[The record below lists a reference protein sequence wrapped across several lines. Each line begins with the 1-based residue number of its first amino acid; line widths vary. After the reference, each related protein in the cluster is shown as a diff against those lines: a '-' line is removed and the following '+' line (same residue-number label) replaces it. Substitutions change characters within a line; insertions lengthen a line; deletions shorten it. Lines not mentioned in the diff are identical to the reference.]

1 MGLLIEVETLQ
12 TLPQNI
18 TMRILILLSLV
29 SFSILSCSESEDN
42 QRQNDENIVI
52 PAVEAVQS
60 QYGSLPLVQRFSGNV
75 VSENQ
80 IELFPEV
87 NAQIAEVYVEN
98 GDYVRKGDAL
108 VKLQDEPFKK
118 QLQQADA
125 NLKINNARLKQAKA
139 QLSAI
144 ETQYKRIQTLADKDL
159 SSELELEQINAQ
171 KISAEADVE
180 LAEAQ
185 VEQSKAVVDERKNQ
199 LTLTL
204 IKAPVS
210 GTIGQRN
217 AQPGMQATP
226 GASLFMI
233 GDLSKLRV
241 EIILT
246 EQMLNK
252 INVGQTATVTVN
264 DKNGNPVTFTS
275 QLSRI
280 SPFLNEIT
288 RSTEAEIDINN
299 KNGLLNPGMYVPVDI
314 FYGESQQATL
324 IPTSAIFIDPNTGAE
339 GIYTANSIG
348 SEIQPVSD
356 SSSGMS
362 ALTAPTDMTF
372 QEIDIIA
379 RGKMEVAVNG
389 LESGKWVVTLGQN
402 LLSEGKKQAR
412 VKTIQWEHVLRLQ
425 NMQRE
430 DLLNDIISGKK
441 KEEVQKKASI

>member
-1 MGLLIEVETLQ
+1 MI
-12 TLPQNI
+12 
-18 TMRILILLSLV
+18 
-29 SFSILSCSESEDN
+29 SCSDDAQDQQRN
-42 QRQNDENIVI
+42 QGSVVI

-60 QYGSLPLVQRFSGNV
+60 QFGSLPLVERFSGNV

-80 IELFPEV
+80 IELYPEV

-98 GDYVRKGDAL
+98 GDYVNKGDVL
-108 VKLQDEPFKK
+108 IKLQDEPLRRQF
-118 QLQQADA
+118 QQSEA

-139 QLSAI
+139 QLSTI

-159 SSELELEQINAQ
+159 SSELELEQINAE

-185 VEQSKAVVDERKNQ
+185 VEQSQALVNERKNE
-199 LTLTL
+199 LTKTL
-204 IKAPVS
+204 IKSPLD

-217 AQPGMQATP
+217 AQPGMQASASTP
-226 GASLFMI
+226 LFMI

-241 EIILT
+241 EIVLT
-246 EQMLNK
+246 ESMLNQIK
-252 INVGQTATVTVN
+252 VGQTATITVSN
-264 DKNGNPVTFTS
+264 ENGDPVTITGE
-275 QLSRI
+275 LSRI
-280 SPFLNEIT
+280 SPFLNEVT

-299 KNGLLNPGMYVPVDI
+299 QNGLLNPGMYVPVDI

-348 SEIQPVSD
+348 SEIKPVND
-356 SSSGMS
+356 SSSGVS
-362 ALTAPTDMTF
+362 ALTAPTDVTF
-372 QEIDIIA
+372 QEIAIIA

-412 VKTIQWEHVLRLQ
+412 VKTIPWEHVIRLQ

-430 DLLNDIISGKK
+430 DLLNDVINGKE
-441 KEEVQKKASI
+441 KEEEQKKATL

>member
-1 MGLLIEVETLQ
+1 VI
-12 TLPQNI
+12 
-18 TMRILILLSLV
+18 
-29 SFSILSCSESEDN
+29 SCSDDAQDQQRN
-42 QRQNDENIVI
+42 QGSVVI

-60 QYGSLPLVQRFSGNV
+60 QFGSLPLVERFSGNV

-80 IELFPEV
+80 IELYPEV

-98 GDYVRKGDAL
+98 GDYVNKGDVL
-108 VKLQDEPFKK
+108 VKLQDEPLRRQF
-118 QLQQADA
+118 QQSEA

-139 QLSAI
+139 QLSTI

-159 SSELELEQINAQ
+159 SSELELEQINAE

-185 VEQSKAVVDERKNQ
+185 VEQSQALVNERKNE
-199 LTLTL
+199 LTKTL
-204 IKAPVS
+204 IKSPLD

-217 AQPGMQATP
+217 AQPGMQASASTP
-226 GASLFMI
+226 LFMI

-241 EIILT
+241 EIVLT
-246 EQMLNK
+246 ESMLNQIK
-252 INVGQTATVTVN
+252 VGQTATITVSN
-264 DKNGNPVTFTS
+264 ENGDPVTITGE
-275 QLSRI
+275 LSRI
-280 SPFLNEIT
+280 SPFLNEVT

-299 KNGLLNPGMYVPVDI
+299 QNGLLNPGMYVPVDI

-348 SEIQPVSD
+348 SEIKPVND
-356 SSSGMS
+356 SSSGVS
-362 ALTAPTDMTF
+362 ALTAPTDVTF

-412 VKTIQWEHVLRLQ
+412 VKTIPWEHVIRLQ

-430 DLLNDIISGKK
+430 DLLNDIINGKE
-441 KEEVQKKASI
+441 KEEEQKKATL

>member
-1 MGLLIEVETLQ
+1 MRKLTILTLLL
-12 TLPQNI
+12 
-18 TMRILILLSLV
+18 
-29 SFSILSCSESEDN
+29 FSIISCSKDETN
-42 QRQNDENIVI
+42 QQNGGNLVI

-60 QYGSLPLVQRFSGNV
+60 QFGSLPLVERFSGNV

-80 IELFPEV
+80 IELYPEV

-98 GDYVRKGDAL
+98 GDLVNKGDAL
-108 VKLQDEPFKK
+108 VKLQDEPFRK
-118 QLQQADA
+118 QLQQAEA
-125 NLKINNARLKQAKA
+125 NLKINSARLKQAKA
-139 QLSAI
+139 QLSSV

-159 SSELELEQINAQ
+159 SSELELEQINAE

-185 VEQSKAVVDERKNQ
+185 VEQSQALVDERKNQ
-199 LTLTL
+199 LTKTL
-204 IKAPVS
+204 IKAPVN

-217 AQPGMQATP
+217 AQPGMQAS
-226 GASLFMI
+226 ASNPLFMI

-241 EIILT
+241 EIVLT
-246 EQMLNK
+246 ESMLNQIK
-252 INVGQTATVTVN
+252 VGQTATISVI
-264 DKNGNPVTFTS
+264 DQNGDPVTLTS

-299 KNGLLNPGMYVPVDI
+299 QDGLLNPGMYVPVDI

-324 IPTSAIFIDPNTGAE
+324 IPTSAIFIDPNTGTE

-348 SEIQPVSD
+348 SEIEPVSD
-356 SSSGMS
+356 TSSGVS
-362 ALTAPTDMTF
+362 SLTAPTDVTF

-412 VKTIQWEHVLRLQ
+412 VKTIPWEHVLRLQ

-430 DLLNDIISGKK
+430 DLLNEIIEGKK
-441 KEEVQKKASI
+441 KEEAQKKATL

>member
-1 MGLLIEVETLQ
+1 MRKLTIPILFLIFV
-12 TLPQNI
+12 I
-18 TMRILILLSLV
+18 
-29 SFSILSCSESEDN
+29 SCSDDAQDQQRN
-42 QRQNDENIVI
+42 QGSVVI

-60 QYGSLPLVQRFSGNV
+60 QFGSLPLVERFSGNV

-80 IELFPEV
+80 IELYPEV

-98 GDYVRKGDAL
+98 GDYVNKGDVL
-108 VKLQDEPFKK
+108 VKLQDEPLRRQF
-118 QLQQADA
+118 QQSEA

-139 QLSAI
+139 QLSTI

-159 SSELELEQINAQ
+159 SSELELEQINAE

-185 VEQSKAVVDERKNQ
+185 VEQSQALVNERKNE
-199 LTLTL
+199 LTKTL
-204 IKAPVS
+204 IKSPLD

-217 AQPGMQATP
+217 AQLGMQASASTP
-226 GASLFMI
+226 LFMI

-241 EIILT
+241 EIVLT
-246 EQMLNK
+246 ESMLNQIK
-252 INVGQTATVTVN
+252 VGQTATITVSN
-264 DKNGNPVTFTS
+264 ENGDPVTITGE
-275 QLSRI
+275 LSRI
-280 SPFLNEIT
+280 SPFLNEVT

-299 KNGLLNPGMYVPVDI
+299 QNGLLNPGMYVPVDI

-348 SEIQPVSD
+348 SEIKPVND
-356 SSSGMS
+356 SSSGVS
-362 ALTAPTDMTF
+362 ALTAPTDVTF

-379 RGKMEVAVNG
+379 RGKMEVAVSG

-412 VKTIQWEHVLRLQ
+412 VKTIPWKHVIRLQ

-430 DLLNDIISGKK
+430 DLLNDVINGKE
-441 KEEVQKKASI
+441 KEEEQKKATL

>member
-1 MGLLIEVETLQ
+1 MRKLTTFSLIIFTVLA
-12 TLPQNI
+12 
-18 TMRILILLSLV
+18 
-29 SFSILSCSESEDN
+29 CSESD
-42 QRQNDENIVI
+42 QNAQNNRGNVVI

-60 QYGSLPLVQRFSGNV
+60 QFGSLPLVERFSGNV

-80 IELFPEV
+80 IELYPEV
-87 NAQIAEVYVEN
+87 NAQIAEVFVEN
-98 GDYVRKGDAL
+98 GDLVNKGDIL
-108 VKLQDEPFKK
+108 VKLQDEPFEK
-118 QLQQADA
+118 QLQQAEA
-125 NLKINNARLKQAKA
+125 NLKINSARLKQAKA
-139 QLSAI
+139 QLSSI

-159 SSELELEQINAQ
+159 SSELEMEQVNAE

-185 VEQSKAVVDERKNQ
+185 VEQSQALVDERRNQ
-199 LTLTL
+199 LTKTV
-204 IKAPVS
+204 IKAPVN

-217 AQPGMQATP
+217 AQPGMQASSSTP
-226 GASLFMI
+226 LFMI

-241 EIILT
+241 EIVLT
-246 EQMLNK
+246 ENMLNK
-252 INVGQTATVTVN
+252 IKVGQTATITVV
-264 DKNGNPVTFTS
+264 DQNGEPVTITS
-275 QLSRI
+275 QLSRV
-280 SPFLNEIT
+280 SPFLNEVT

-299 KNGLLNPGMYVPVDI
+299 QDGLLNPGMYVPVDI

-324 IPTSAIFIDPNTGAE
+324 IPTSAIFIDPNTGNE

-356 SSSGMS
+356 SSSGVS
-362 ALTAPTDMTF
+362 ALTAPTDVTF

-412 VKTIQWEHVLRLQ
+412 VKTIPWEHVIKLQ

-430 DLLNDIISGKK
+430 DLLDQVIDGKTQQAPK
-441 KEEVQKKASI
+441 KSTP

>member
-1 MGLLIEVETLQ
+1 MI
-12 TLPQNI
+12 
-18 TMRILILLSLV
+18 
-29 SFSILSCSESEDN
+29 SCSDDAQDQQRN
-42 QRQNDENIVI
+42 QGSVVI

-60 QYGSLPLVQRFSGNV
+60 QFGSLPLVERFSGNV

-80 IELFPEV
+80 IELYPEV

-98 GDYVRKGDAL
+98 GDYVNKGDVL
-108 VKLQDEPFKK
+108 IKLQDEPLRRQF
-118 QLQQADA
+118 QQSEA

-139 QLSAI
+139 QLSTI

-159 SSELELEQINAQ
+159 SSELELEQINAE

-185 VEQSKAVVDERKNQ
+185 VEQSQALVNERKNE
-199 LTLTL
+199 LTKTL
-204 IKAPVS
+204 IKSPLD

-217 AQPGMQATP
+217 AQPGMQASASTP
-226 GASLFMI
+226 LFMI

-241 EIILT
+241 EIVLT
-246 EQMLNK
+246 ESMLNQIK
-252 INVGQTATVTVN
+252 VGQTATITVSN
-264 DKNGNPVTFTS
+264 ENGDPVTITGE
-275 QLSRI
+275 LSRI
-280 SPFLNEIT
+280 SPFLNEVT

-299 KNGLLNPGMYVPVDI
+299 QNGLLNPGMYVPVDI

-348 SEIQPVSD
+348 SEIKPVND
-356 SSSGMS
+356 SSSGVS
-362 ALTAPTDMTF
+362 ALTAPTDVTF

-379 RGKMEVAVNG
+379 RGKMEVAVSG

-412 VKTIQWEHVLRLQ
+412 VKTIPWEHVIRLQ

-430 DLLNDIISGKK
+430 DLLNDVINGKE
-441 KEEVQKKASI
+441 KEEEQKKATL

>member
-1 MGLLIEVETLQ
+1 VI
-12 TLPQNI
+12 
-18 TMRILILLSLV
+18 
-29 SFSILSCSESEDN
+29 SCSDDAQDQQRN
-42 QRQNDENIVI
+42 QGSVVI

-60 QYGSLPLVQRFSGNV
+60 QFGSLPLVERFSGNV

-80 IELFPEV
+80 IELYPEV

-98 GDYVRKGDAL
+98 GDYVNKGDVL
-108 VKLQDEPFKK
+108 VKLQDEPLRRQF
-118 QLQQADA
+118 QQSEA

-139 QLSAI
+139 QLSTI

-159 SSELELEQINAQ
+159 SSELELEQINAE

-185 VEQSKAVVDERKNQ
+185 VEQSQALVNERKNE
-199 LTLTL
+199 LTKTL
-204 IKAPVS
+204 IKSPLD

-217 AQPGMQATP
+217 AQPGMQASASTP
-226 GASLFMI
+226 LFMI

-241 EIILT
+241 EIVLT
-246 EQMLNK
+246 ESMLNQIK
-252 INVGQTATVTVN
+252 VGQTATITVSN
-264 DKNGNPVTFTS
+264 ENGDPVTITGE
-275 QLSRI
+275 LSRI
-280 SPFLNEIT
+280 SPFLNEVT

-299 KNGLLNPGMYVPVDI
+299 QNGLLNPGMYVPVDI

-348 SEIQPVSD
+348 SEIKPVND
-356 SSSGMS
+356 SSSGVS
-362 ALTAPTDMTF
+362 ALTAPTDVTF
-372 QEIDIIA
+372 QEIAIIA

-412 VKTIQWEHVLRLQ
+412 VKTIPWEHVIRLQ

-430 DLLNDIISGKK
+430 DLLNDVINGKE
-441 KEEVQKKASI
+441 KEEEQKKATL

>member
-1 MGLLIEVETLQ
+1 MRKLTIPILFLLFVI
-12 TLPQNI
+12 
-18 TMRILILLSLV
+18 
-29 SFSILSCSESEDN
+29 SCSDEGQDQQRN
-42 QRQNDENIVI
+42 QENLVI

-60 QYGSLPLVQRFSGNV
+60 QYGSLPLVERFSGNV

-80 IELFPEV
+80 VVLYPEV

-98 GDYVRKGDAL
+98 GDYVQKGAPL
-108 VKLQDEPFKK
+108 VKLQDEPFRK
-118 QLQQADA
+118 QLQQSEAG
-125 NLKINNARLKQAKA
+125 LKINKARLKQAQA
-139 QLSAI
+139 QLA
-144 ETQYKRIQTLADKDL
+144 ELQARYNRIQTLAEKDL
-159 SSELELEQINAQ
+159 SSEVEIEQINAQ

-185 VEQSKAVVDERKNQ
+185 VEQSEALVDERKNQ
-199 LTLTL
+199 LTKTL
-204 IKAPVS
+204 IKAPVN

-217 AQPGMQATP
+217 AQPGMQASSSS
-226 GASLFMI
+226 SLFMI

-246 EQMLNK
+246 ESMLNR
-252 INVGQTATVTVN
+252 IEVGQTATISVADQDGQLVTLT
-264 DKNGNPVTFTS
+264 GE
-275 QLSRI
+275 LSRI

-299 KNGLLNPGMYVPVDI
+299 QNGLLNPGMYVPVDI

-324 IPTSAIFIDPNTGAE
+324 IPTSAIFIDPNTGIE

-348 SEIQPVSD
+348 SEIKPVSD

-362 ALTAPTDMTF
+362 SLTSPTDVTF
-372 QEIDIIA
+372 QEINIIA
-379 RGKMEVAVNG
+379 RGKMEVAVSG

-402 LLSEGKKQAR
+402 LLAEGKKQAR
-412 VKTIQWEHVLRLQ
+412 VKTIPWEHVIRLQ

-430 DLLNDIISGKK
+430 DLLNNIIEGKNQ
-441 KEEVQKKASI
+441 EAPKKAIL

>member
-1 MGLLIEVETLQ
+1 MRKLTILTVLFFSIASCSNDESS
-12 TLPQNI
+12 LPQNA
-18 TMRILILLSLV
+18 
-29 SFSILSCSESEDN
+29 
-42 QRQNDENIVI
+42 ENLVI

-60 QYGSLPLVQRFSGNV
+60 QFGSLPLAERFSGNV

-80 IELFPEV
+80 VELYPEV

-98 GDYVRKGDAL
+98 GDFVNKGDAL
-108 VKLQDEPFKK
+108 VKLQDEPFRK
-118 QLQQADA
+118 QLQQAEA

-139 QLSAI
+139 QLATI

-159 SSELELEQINAQ
+159 SSEFELEQINAE
-171 KISAEADVE
+171 KISGEADVE

-185 VEQSKAVVDERKNQ
+185 VEQSEALVDERKNQ
-199 LTLTL
+199 LTKTI
-204 IKAPVS
+204 IKAPVD

-217 AQPGMQATP
+217 AQPGMQASSSTP
-226 GASLFMI
+226 LFMI

-241 EIILT
+241 EIVLT
-246 EQMLNK
+246 ESMLNQIK
-252 INVGQTATVTVN
+252 VGQTASISVI
-264 DKNGNPVTFTS
+264 DQNGEPVTITG

-280 SPFLNEIT
+280 SPFLNEVT

-299 KNGLLNPGMYVPVDI
+299 QNGLLNPGMYVPVDI

-324 IPTSAIFIDPNTGAE
+324 IPTSAIFIDPNSGAE

-348 SEIQPVSD
+348 SEIKPVSD
-356 SSSGMS
+356 SSSGLS
-362 ALTAPTDMTF
+362 ALTAPTDVTF

-412 VKTIQWEHVLRLQ
+412 VKTIPWEHVIRLQ
-425 NMQRE
+425 QMQRE
-430 DLLNDIISGKK
+430 DLLNDIIDSKK
-441 KEEVQKKASI
+441 PADTTKEATL

>member
-1 MGLLIEVETLQ
+1 VI
-12 TLPQNI
+12 
-18 TMRILILLSLV
+18 
-29 SFSILSCSESEDN
+29 SCSDDAQDQQRN
-42 QRQNDENIVI
+42 QGSVVI

-60 QYGSLPLVQRFSGNV
+60 QFGSLPLVERFSGNV

-80 IELFPEV
+80 IELYPEV

-98 GDYVRKGDAL
+98 GDYVNKGDVL
-108 VKLQDEPFKK
+108 VKLQDEPLRRQF
-118 QLQQADA
+118 QQSEA

-139 QLSAI
+139 QLSTI

-159 SSELELEQINAQ
+159 SSELELEQINAE

-185 VEQSKAVVDERKNQ
+185 VEQSQALVNERKNE
-199 LTLTL
+199 LTKTL
-204 IKAPVS
+204 IKSPLD

-217 AQPGMQATP
+217 AQPGMQASASTP
-226 GASLFMI
+226 LFMI

-241 EIILT
+241 EIVLT
-246 EQMLNK
+246 ESMLNQIK
-252 INVGQTATVTVN
+252 VGQTATITVSN
-264 DKNGNPVTFTS
+264 ENGDPVTITGE
-275 QLSRI
+275 LSRI
-280 SPFLNEIT
+280 SPFLNEVT

-299 KNGLLNPGMYVPVDI
+299 QNGLLNPGMYVPVDI

-348 SEIQPVSD
+348 SEIKPVND
-356 SSSGMS
+356 SSSGVS
-362 ALTAPTDMTF
+362 ALTAPTDVTF

-379 RGKMEVAVNG
+379 RGKMEVAVSG

-412 VKTIQWEHVLRLQ
+412 VKTIPWEHVIRLQ

-430 DLLNDIISGKK
+430 DLLNDVINGKE
-441 KEEVQKKASI
+441 KEEEQKKATL

>member
-1 MGLLIEVETLQ
+1 MI
-12 TLPQNI
+12 
-18 TMRILILLSLV
+18 
-29 SFSILSCSESEDN
+29 SCSDDAQDQQRN
-42 QRQNDENIVI
+42 QGSVVI

-60 QYGSLPLVQRFSGNV
+60 QFGSLPLVERFSGNV

-80 IELFPEV
+80 IELYPEV

-98 GDYVRKGDAL
+98 GDYVNKGDVL
-108 VKLQDEPFKK
+108 VKLQDEPLRRQF
-118 QLQQADA
+118 QQSEA

-139 QLSAI
+139 QLSTI

-159 SSELELEQINAQ
+159 SSELELEQINAE

-185 VEQSKAVVDERKNQ
+185 VEQSQALVNERKNE
-199 LTLTL
+199 LTKTL
-204 IKAPVS
+204 IKSPLD

-217 AQPGMQATP
+217 AQPGMQASASTP
-226 GASLFMI
+226 LFMI

-241 EIILT
+241 EIVLT
-246 EQMLNK
+246 ESMLNQIK
-252 INVGQTATVTVN
+252 VGQTATITVSN
-264 DKNGNPVTFTS
+264 ENGDPVTITGE
-275 QLSRI
+275 LSRI
-280 SPFLNEIT
+280 SPFLNEVT

-299 KNGLLNPGMYVPVDI
+299 QNGLLNPGMYVPVDI

-348 SEIQPVSD
+348 SEIKPVND
-356 SSSGMS
+356 SSSGVS
-362 ALTAPTDMTF
+362 ALTAPTDVTF

-379 RGKMEVAVNG
+379 RGKMEVAVSG

-412 VKTIQWEHVLRLQ
+412 VKTIPWEHVIRLQ

-430 DLLNDIISGKK
+430 DLLNDVINGKE
-441 KEEVQKKASI
+441 KEEEQKKATL

>member
-1 MGLLIEVETLQ
+1 MI
-12 TLPQNI
+12 
-18 TMRILILLSLV
+18 
-29 SFSILSCSESEDN
+29 SCSDDAQDQQRN
-42 QRQNDENIVI
+42 QGSVVI

-60 QYGSLPLVQRFSGNV
+60 QFGSLPLVERFSGNV

-80 IELFPEV
+80 IELYPEV

-98 GDYVRKGDAL
+98 GDYVNKGDVL
-108 VKLQDEPFKK
+108 VKLQDEPLRRQF
-118 QLQQADA
+118 QQSEA

-139 QLSAI
+139 QLSTI
-144 ETQYKRIQTLADKDL
+144 ETQFKRIQTLADKDL
-159 SSELELEQINAQ
+159 SSELELEQINAE

-185 VEQSKAVVDERKNQ
+185 VEQSQALVNERKNE
-199 LTLTL
+199 LTKTL
-204 IKAPVS
+204 IKSPLD

-217 AQPGMQATP
+217 AQPGMQASASTP
-226 GASLFMI
+226 LFMI

-241 EIILT
+241 EIVLT
-246 EQMLNK
+246 ESMLNQIK
-252 INVGQTATVTVN
+252 VGQTATITVSN
-264 DKNGNPVTFTS
+264 ENGDPVTITGE
-275 QLSRI
+275 LSRI
-280 SPFLNEIT
+280 SPFLNEVT

-299 KNGLLNPGMYVPVDI
+299 QNGLLNPGMYVPVDI

-348 SEIQPVSD
+348 SEIKPVND
-356 SSSGMS
+356 SSSGVS
-362 ALTAPTDMTF
+362 ALTAPTDVTF

-379 RGKMEVAVNG
+379 RGKMEVAVSG

-412 VKTIQWEHVLRLQ
+412 VKTIPWEHVIRLQ

-430 DLLNDIISGKK
+430 DLLNDVINGKE
-441 KEEVQKKASI
+441 KEEEQKKATL